1 MDNTEILLLEEPV
14 IQGLTKEEC
23 EALKPIVKD
32 FVKTYAENKDMSVD
46 HWLTPKLQVY
56 FPEKSPEEIRGMTEE
71 IVDALKVS
79 EEKKAS
85 LTKAVKRGRTKESWF
100 ASEVEKA
107 TSGMSMDGVKS
118 YLQDLDNAVEKAN
131 QVFLKETIHTNAG
144 TVNQSYNLD
153 GFIAEQYHA
162 QSFNLN
168 AEAAGSPYRAKVL
181 QPEGK
186 GYSKNG
192 VDLVIIDTRTGKN
205 VKRYQAKYYKN
216 AKATAEVFKKNHY
229 PGQQK
234 LVPSDQI
241 NDIDVK
247 ATDVIESPDGI
258 KSNRLTK
265 SQAEQMRD
273 KAQSGDWENL
283 NIGKCDIKHLAQGIG
298 RQAGYAAVQ
307 GAVIGAGLD
316 LAQKVWDGEEIKG
329 EEVVETALKSG
340 ADFGVKSAAAG
351 AIKVGVEKDIIK
363 VIPKG
368 TPLSTISNIAFVA
381 VENIKVLGK
390 VATGELTASE
400 GLEKMGQ
407 TTVSATAGLVAMGK
421 GAAIGVAVG
430 TLLGPVGTAVGGF
443 IGGSIGY
450 MAGSKVGK
458 VIFEGAKKIV
468 KRGKEFIKNTLEG
481 VKNLGSSILSGIR
494 SLLSW

>member
-162 QSFNLN
+162 QSFNL
-168 AEAAGSPYRAKVL
+168 SPYRAKVL
-181 QPEGK
+181 QPDGK

-192 VDLVIIDTRTGKN
+192 VDIVIIDIRTGKI

-258 KSNRLTK
+258 KSNPLAK
-265 SQAEQMRD
+265 SRAEQMRD
-273 KAQSGDWENL
+273 EAQSGNWENL
-283 NIGKCDIKHLAQGIG
+283 NIGECQIKYLAQGIG

-390 VATGELTASE
+390 VATGDLTATE

-421 GAAIGVAVG
+421 GAAIGGAVG
-430 TLLGPVGTAVGGF
+430 TFLGPVGTAVGSF

-450 MAGSKVGK
+450 MAGSKFGK
-458 VIFEGAKKIV
+458 AVFEGAKKIV